1 MAEININDLEEYDFG
16 NAQRGDTVIVATIN
30 YGELQSFTLCSVK
43 SVSPKRGYVTLDH
56 GLKYSKDGY
65 EYGRDSF
72 CRIRHHVLVD
82 NKETREIVNSYMAQK
97 NTALKIMTQIHR
109 INIECLMKST
119 SDNCRTLSRDLD
131 EILGGADDG
140 RESHG

>member
-16 NAQRGDTVIVATIN
+16 NAQKGDTVIVATTS

-43 SVSPKRGYVTLDH
+43 SVSPKRGYVTLDN

-72 CRIRHHVLVD
+72 CRINHWVFVD
-82 NKETREIVNSYMAQK
+82 NKETRKTANSYMTQK
-97 NTALKIMTQIHR
+97 NIARKIMVQIHR
-109 INIECLMKST
+109 INIERLMKST
-119 SDNCRTLSRDLD
+119 SDNCKRLSLALD
-131 EILGGADDG
+131 KILKGADDDG
-140 RESHG
+140 KD